1 MIESIVWNMPNK
13 NLQRKKEIE
22 KIVAEFATKFSVLK
36 KKRDDVVTNFLE
48 ALKEKKLDEL
58 RKALQQL

>member
-1 MIESIVWNMPNK
+1 MSNN
-13 NLQRKKEIE
+13 NLQKKKEIE

-36 KKRDDVVTNFLE
+36 KRRDDIVANFLD

-58 RKALQQL
+58 RKSLKQL